1 MKGINPN
8 CFGEGDH
15 NLPNC
20 ECRLIY
26 ERIRNAENSVALPH
40 TVAMSLLGL
49 EIPSQRTGFLIGS
62 VVLVVIGVTLIA
74 LAPTKKPVERASAVA
89 A

>member
-26 ERIRNAENSVALPH
+26 ERIRNAENSVASPRRFAAVH
-40 TVAMSLLGL
+40 NKQADPRRRKDEKPQPRSK
-49 EIPSQRTGFLIGS
+49 TG
-62 VVLVVIGVTLIA
+62 
-74 LAPTKKPVERASAVA
+74 R
-89 A
+89 